1 MCGYPTNHFNNHDVP
16 LVCEKNSLVRELR
29 IQQILDRS
37 ELVKNKLL
45 LFSLI
50 SVLLFS
56 ALNVART
63 KDQCP
68 RCGGSGKITI
78 TQTCSTCRGY
88 GVLEPNINLKRTLA
102 WGSEPRAPVATFVA
116 GVFQNEE
123 NVGAYGLATAEVKTP
138 TTSYTNSSS
147 RTYFP
152 PHEDITITII
162 VKEIAFES
170 YWSCIIYLSEVDD
183 IPCSSCDGNGV
194 VSLVID
200 CPECGGTGF
209 VTEHAEDVTNYLVVG
224 GAIVG
229 VAIVAV
235 VIVRRKKVTEGNL
248 RNLPPSE
255 FQNWV
260 VQRLFGT
267 VSSQRDSYMGIDGYT
282 VEGHPIQVKQ
292 SDDIGRNVIDNFA
305 AAMGR
310 SKAKKGII
318 VAFSF
323 GKDAYK
329 GIVRAKVHYGREIK
343 IVTVKELIE
352 SRNRAL

>member
-1 MCGYPTNHFNNHDVP
+1 V
-16 LVCEKNSLVRELR
+16 K
-29 IQQILDRS
+29 S
-37 ELVKNKLL
+37 ELLIV
-45 LFSLI
+45 SLI
-50 SVLLFS
+50 AVLLFS
-56 ALNVART
+56 ALNMAGA

-68 RCGGSGKITI
+68 RCDGSGKIT
-78 TQTCSTCRGY
+78 TSQTCSTCGGY
-88 GVLEPNINLKRTLA
+88 GVLEPNVALKRTFG

-123 NVGAYGLATAEVKTP
+123 KVGAYGIAKAEVKTP
-138 TTSYTNSSS
+138 TASYTNSSS

-152 PHEDITITII
+152 PHEDVTITII
-162 VKEIAFES
+162 VREIAFER

-183 IPCSSCDGNGV
+183 ITCPSCDGTEV

-209 VTEHAEDVTNYLVVG
+209 VNGHIEDATNYLVVG

-235 VIVRRKKVTEGNL
+235 VVVRRKKVTEGNL
-248 RNLPPSE
+248 RKLPPSE

-260 VQRLFGT
+260 VKSLFGR

-282 VEGHPIQVKQ
+282 VEGYPIQVKQ
-292 SDDIGRNVIDNFA
+292 SDDIGRNAIDNFA

-343 IVTVKELIE
+343 TVTVRELIE
-352 SRNRAL
+352 SRNRTL